1 MPVALHRP
9 ELVVLDVNETLSDL
23 SPLRDRFAD
32 LGVPP
37 EEAATWFA
45 SLLRDG
51 FALTVT
57 GDNPDFARI
66 GRELLGGLLAGSV
79 DDVPAGV
86 EHVMAGFADLG
97 LHPDVVPG
105 LRALREGGLRVV
117 TLSNGSTAVAE
128 GLLGRAGALDLV
140 ERLLSVEDAGRWK
153 PAPEAYRHALDVCG
167 VPADRAVLVAVHPWD
182 LHGAHRAGLGTAW
195 VARSGGRYPGHLAA
209 PDLTVEDLPA
219 LTEALQQA

>member
-66 GRELLGGLLAGSV
+66 GRALLGGLLAGSV

-153 PAPEAYRHALDVCG
+153 PAPEAYQHALDVCG

-219 LTEALQQA
+219 LAEALQQA